1 MTTIKTIDWRLRR
14 RGVRGVAA
22 NDGGGGVFIG
32 GIIWVGLASAG
43 DGARR
48 ILGRLSGFRRAAG
61 SWSVGGS
68 WRPADGRRWVAG
80 SGGGGVV
87 LPRQSGSPGRCGGV
101 TCAIVPYLVAAG
113 GKASKNP
120 PRARSQSDSHVHQ
133 EPIALATRHRHG
145 ACRRIFR
152 VDRGRRA
159 RRPGVIADHRR
170 GSVLLACK
178 VTPGTVLAKSDRLL
192 VKTRSAR

>member
-1 MTTIKTIDWRLRR
+1 VPCVEFSAGQPACQQGEHDDDDQDDRLTTAATRGP
-14 RGVRGVAA
+14 RGVGERC
-22 NDGGGGVFIG
+22 GGGAGTG
-32 GIIWVGLASAG
+32 GIICVGLASAG

-48 ILGRLSGFRRAAG
+48 ILGRVSGFRRAAR

-80 SGGGGVV
+80 SGGSGVA

-101 TCAIVPYLVAAG
+101 TCAIVPYLLAAG
-113 GKASKNP
+113 GEASKNP

-133 EPIALATRHRHG
+133 APIALVTRHRHG

-152 VDRGRRA
+152 VDRSR
-159 RRPGVIADHRR
+159 
-170 GSVLLACK
+170 
-178 VTPGTVLAKSDRLL
+178 
-192 VKTRSAR
+192 

>member
-1 MTTIKTIDWRLRR
+1 MAVALTRLVRRVGFLVERRRRWWRGCPLDFWVGRIGGRLRAGNR
-14 RGVRGVAA
+14 
-22 NDGGGGVFIG
+22 
-32 GIIWVGLASAG
+32 WVGPTSAG
-43 DGARR
+43 RGGERSR
-48 ILGRLSGFRRAAG
+48 
-61 SWSVGGS
+61 SVGG
-68 WRPADGRRWVAG
+68 WAARRRPRRGEG
-80 SGGGGVV
+80 SCGGGIP
-87 LPRQSGSPGRCGGV
+87 LPRQSGCPGRCGGV
-101 TCAIVPYLVAAG
+101 TCAILPYLVAAG

-152 VDRGRRA
+152 VDRSRRA
-159 RRPGVIADHRR
+159 RRPGAIADHPR